1 MFAPT
6 LGAVQ
11 PDRHE
16 LGGKEV
22 DEADIDPRLRVIHRK
37 VAVRSSSGEP
47 ASVVITVQRGW
58 VFMSMAPRFTGDAI
72 LDPQK
77 VDEVMNT
84 LAQARED
91 AKRMGTGPRA
101 SGGGRPA

>member
-1 MFAPT
+1 
-6 LGAVQ
+6 
-11 PDRHE
+11 
-16 LGGKEV
+16 
-22 DEADIDPRLRVIHRK
+22 
-37 VAVRSSSGEP
+37 
-47 ASVVITVQRGW
+47 VVITVQRGW